1 MSGSGSDPIGPWV
14 DAPPHARVPDS
25 MPLPSRGLLDAMA
38 LASVGVKRLM
48 GEEATEPFA
57 ARARC

>member
-1 MSGSGSDPIGPWV
+1 VSGSGSDPIGPWV

-38 LASVGVKRLM
+38 SVGVKRLM
-48 GEEATEPFA
+48 GEEATETFA